1 MKILII
7 SQYFW
12 PENFRINDLVFGL
25 RERGHSITVLTGLP
39 NYPSGKI
46 YTGYGIFRNRKQC
59 YFGANIF
66 RVPIFPRGNGRS
78 LRLILTYISFVIN
91 ACILGPFYC
100 RKKFDVIF
108 FSYSPISEGI
118 PAILLKFIK
127 KIPII
132 YWIQDLWPDSL
143 EATNI
148 IKSRRVLN
156 FIDLIIQFIY
166 KMSNFIL
173 VQSQGF
179 IPMICQKNVSQDKII
194 YFPNSA
200 EDLYK
205 PISPNLNSPE
215 GRMMANGFRI
225 MFAGNIGA
233 AQDFNTIIKAA
244 EILKDYSEIH
254 WIILGDGRMHS
265 WVESEVKKMKLSN
278 NFHLLGHFPIEKMP
292 IFFSFA
298 DVMLVTLKD
307 ELIFSL
313 TIPGKVQSYLAC
325 GKPIIAAIKGEGA
338 RVINE
343 ANAGIICIPEDPVSL
358 SESILEMYNM
368 PTKQRKIIGENG
380 RKYFESNF
388 ERNIL
393 LDRLEKLLKISIDR
407 K

>member
-12 PENFRINDLVFGL
+12 PENFRINDLVSGL

-39 NYPSGKI
+39 TYPEGKI
-46 YTGYGIFRNRKQC
+46 YPGYGMFKNRKQS
-59 YFGANIF
+59 YFGANIY
-66 RVPIFPRGNGRS
+66 RIPILPRGNGGS
-78 LRLILTYISFVIN
+78 LRLILTYISFMLN

-100 RKKFDVIF
+100 KEKFDIIF
-108 FSYSPISEGI
+108 FTYSPFSEGI

-132 YWIQDLWPDSL
+132 YWVQDLWPDSL
-143 EATNI
+143 EVTNA
-148 IKSRRVLN
+148 IKSRRILN
-156 FIDLIIQFIY
+156 FVDLIIQFIY
-166 KMSNFIL
+166 KMCDCIL

-179 IPMICQKNVSQDKII
+179 IPMVSKKKVSQDKII

-205 PISPNLNSPE
+205 PIPPNFNTSE
-215 GRMMANGFRI
+215 GRMMVDGFRT
-225 MFAGNIGA
+225 MFAGNIGV

-244 EILKDYSEIH
+244 EILKHYSEIH

-265 WVESEVKKMKLSN
+265 WVESEVKKRELSN
-278 NFHLLGHFPIEKMP
+278 NFHLLGYFPIEKMP

-325 GKPIIAAIKGEGA
+325 GKPIIAALKGEGA

-343 ANAGIICIPEDPVSL
+343 ANAGIVCIPEDPVSL
-358 SESILEMYNM
+358 SESVLKMYNM
-368 PTKQRKIIGENG
+368 SAEQREILGKNG
-380 RKYFESNF
+380 RIYFESNF

-393 LDRLEKLLKISIDR
+393 LDRLEKILIGR

>member
-12 PENFRINDLVFGL
+12 PENFRINDLVSGF
-25 RERGHSITVLTGLP
+25 RERGHSISVLTGLP
-39 NYPSGKI
+39 NYPKGKI
-46 YTGYGIFRNRKQC
+46 YPGYGIFKNRKES

-66 RVPIFPRGNGRS
+66 RVPIIPRGNGGS
-78 LRLILTYISFVIN
+78 LRLILNYISFMLN

-108 FSYSPISEGI
+108 FTYSPFSEGI

-132 YWIQDLWPDSL
+132 YWVQDLWPDSL
-143 EATNI
+143 EATNA
-148 IKSRRVLN
+148 IKSNWILKIV
-156 FIDLIIQFIY
+156 DLFIQFIY
-166 KMSNFIL
+166 KMCNCIL

-179 IPMICQKNVSQDKII
+179 IPMVSKKKVSQDKII

-205 PISPNLNSPE
+205 PIPPNFNTPE
-215 GRMMANGFRI
+215 GRMMIDGFRI

-233 AQDFNTIIKAA
+233 AQDFNTIVEAA
-244 EILKDYSEIH
+244 EILQHYSEIH

-265 WVESEVKKMKLSN
+265 WVESEIKKRELSN

-307 ELIFSL
+307 ELVFSL

-325 GKPIIAAIKGEGA
+325 GKPIIASLKGEGA

-343 ANAGIICIPEDPVSL
+343 ANAGIVCIPEDPVSL
-358 SESILEMYNM
+358 SEAVLKMYNM
-368 PTKQRKIIGENG
+368 SVKQREMIGKNG

-393 LDRLEKLLKISIDR
+393 LDRLEKILIGR